1 MDTIFG
7 GLIEFNNQSEFNTF
21 INKMTKED
29 SMKIIEL
36 ALEYGTKTGLFS
48 MEENVAIYNS
58 LQNLKTD
65 KKKIYLSI
73 LWVNK
78 LVILIIS
85 INIRSTRNKHKDT
98 LNFEFRFR
106 S

>member
-65 KKKIYLSI
+65 E
-73 LWVNK
+73 NK
-78 LVILIIS
+78 ESDLRDVD
-85 INIRSTRNKHKDT
+85 NHGDT
-98 LNFEFRFR
+98 N
-106 S
+106 